1 MCVDNLTFNF
11 ICVIIPE
18 VEVVVPNTG
27 PPQQERVV
35 CYNTLIYIHI
45 QCELI
50 EILYYI
56 FVRRY
61 VNQIEK
67 LMAAK
72 AA

>member
-50 EILYYI
+50 EIGMI
-56 FVRRY
+56 DTISTCNFASRFW
-61 VNQIEK
+61 
-67 LMAAK
+67 
-72 AA
+72 

>member
-35 CYNTLIYIHI
+35 CYNTLMYIHI

-50 EILYYI
+50 EIGMIDTISTCY
-56 FVRRY
+56 FASRFW
-61 VNQIEK
+61 
-67 LMAAK
+67 
-72 AA
+72 